1 MINYQFNIK
10 WSRKLGQMGPVGST
24 RLIRGDIRK
33 CTMLIGYCPKKAFSS
48 IHYFLSANLYKRQ
61 ERKVPVVMAH
71 RNSRTQIHLYCL
83 HSWSTTQTQ
92 HIFWHIYMRL
102 RWTSQAKDVS
112 ALMDMVSCLIKSVD
126 TVIKRQ
132 NDLQETLND
141 KKLNPQHSETFEKV
155 ISSYSLATHW
165 VVATVNCHVRWLLTS
180 AGCCHLQ
187 SAGCWH
193 KKCDL
198 CLPWKGSGQIFD
210 KFKIMSL
217 ELYHDKK
224 GWTHTNEIVTVM
236 YPKIFCA
243 SLCLIL

>member
-71 RNSRTQIHLYCL
+71 RNSRMRVYIFIVFILGP
-83 HSWSTTQTQ
+83 Q
-92 HIFWHIYMRL
+92 HRHNTFFDIYMRL

-141 KKLNPQHSETFEKV
+141 KEAGCTTLRDENRRSSEAWLH
-155 ISSYSLATHW
+155 I
-165 VVATVNCHVRWLLTS
+165 WLLPTS
-180 AGCCHLQ
+180 RPLIVDICWLLSSSHLPVVDI
-187 SAGCWH
+187 CWW
-193 KKCDL
+193 L
-198 CLPWKGSGQIFD
+198 S
-210 KFKIMSL
+210 
-217 ELYHDKK
+217 
-224 GWTHTNEIVTVM
+224 V
-236 YPKIFCA
+236 
-243 SLCLIL
+243 